1 MLDLFVST
9 AYAQGA
15 GAPAGQGSSML
26 LMIGGMVAIWYFL
39 VIRPQT
45 QQQKAHAAMIAALKK
60 GDSVVTRGGLHGRV
74 SEVEPD
80 VLTIEVAKGVRIRID
95 KDKVS
100 RRPDATTDSK

>member
-1 MLDLFVST
+1 MLDLFIST

-39 VIRPQT
+39 VIRPQS
-45 QQQKAHAAMIAALKK
+45 QQAKAHSAMIAALKK

-74 SEVEPD
+74 AEVEPD
-80 VLTIEVAKGVRIRID
+80 ILVVEVSKGVRIRID
-95 KDKVS
+95 KDKVA
-100 RRPDATTDSK
+100 RRPDGAAADK